1 MKLTLEIHLVMRIK
15 DKSNCR
21 EANAEVNAR
30 NDIWSCV
37 LKIRA
42 IVEIKLALERSC
54 VLKICREMKL
64 TLEIHLVMRI
74 KDKSNCRDGVNAR
87 NTSGHAY

>member
-1 MKLTLEIHLVMRIK
+1 MELTLEIHLVMRIK

-21 EANAEVNAR
+21 E
-30 NDIWSCV
+30 
-37 LKIRA
+37 
-42 IVEIKLALERSC
+42 
-54 VLKICREMKL
+54 MKL
-64 TLEIHLVMRI
+64 TLERHLAMRM

>member
-1 MKLTLEIHLVMRIK
+1 MIRAIVEMKLTLERHLVMRIK

-21 EANAEVNAR
+21 EM
-30 NDIWSCV
+30 
-37 LKIRA
+37 
-42 IVEIKLALERSC
+42 KLSLER
-54 VLKICREMKL
+54 
-64 TLEIHLVMRI
+64 HLVMRI

>member
-21 EANAEVNAR
+21 DEV
-30 NDIWSCV
+30 
-37 LKIRA
+37 K
-42 IVEIKLALERSC
+42 ERHL
-54 VLKICREMKL
+54 VMRIICREMKL

-74 KDKSNCRDGVNAR
+74 KDKSNCRDEVNAR
-87 NTSGHAY
+87 KTSGHAY

>member
-15 DKSNCR
+15 DKSNYR
-21 EANAEVNAR
+21 DGVNAY
-30 NDIWSCV
+30 IWSCV

-42 IVEIKLALERSC
+42 IEDEANARKTSGHAY
-54 VLKICREMKL
+54 KDCREKL
-64 TLEIHLVMRI
+64 TLEIHLFMRI
-74 KDKSNCRDGVNAR
+74 DDNSNCRDEVNAR

>member
-21 EANAEVNAR
+21 E
-30 NDIWSCV
+30 
-37 LKIRA
+37 
-42 IVEIKLALERSC
+42 
-54 VLKICREMKL
+54 MKL

-74 KDKSNCRDGVNAR
+74 KDRAIVEIKLAERHLVMRIKDCKRFNAR

>member
-1 MKLTLEIHLVMRIK
+1 MKLTLERHLVMRIK

-21 EANAEVNAR
+21 E
-30 NDIWSCV
+30 
-37 LKIRA
+37 
-42 IVEIKLALERSC
+42 
-54 VLKICREMKL
+54 MKL
-64 TLEIHLVMRI
+64 TLERHLVMRI

>member
-1 MKLTLEIHLVMRIK
+1 MVRDKSNCKLTLERHLVMRIK

-21 EANAEVNAR
+21 EMKLTLES
-30 NDIWSCV
+30 IWSCV

-42 IVEIKLALERSC
+42 IV
-54 VLKICREMKL
+54 EMKL

-74 KDKSNCRDGVNAR
+74 KDKSNCRDEANAR
-87 NTSGHAY
+87 KTSGHAY